1 MPSLTNVESNYLAFD
16 SHRIKWA
23 HSIRYANRTCHL
35 SFDIV
40 SNGAKYSIENRSIR
54 SNRAPDCRN
63 TSGGL
68 NFSVIDRRVKKL
80 LARSYVTTP
89 VRCIVR
95 HESVL
100 LLRCVSEHVYPPWK
114 IYGAIGTLQLHLSS
128 QQQPTIGCFI
138 KFEDNPFC
146 SLEWGIWS
154 IWGDIEVR
162 VILAAHLG
170 GTGTRAAVASDAIV

>member
-1 MPSLTNVESNYLAFD
+1 MPSLTNVESNFLAFD

-23 HSIRYANRTCHL
+23 HPIRHANRTCHI
-35 SFDIV
+35 SFDIE
-40 SNGAKYSIENRSIR
+40 SNGAKHSIDFRSIR

-100 LLRCVSEHVYPPWK
+100 LLRWVSEYVHPPREF
-114 IYGAIGTLQLHLSS
+114 YGAIGTLQLHSS
-128 QQQPTIGCFI
+128 SRQQPIIECVI
-138 KFEDNPFC
+138 KVRRQSILWRRMRHLVDFHE
-146 SLEWGIWS
+146 EYT
-154 IWGDIEVR
+154 IWGR
-162 VILAAHLG
+162 C
-170 GTGTRAAVASDAIV
+170 